1 MNTFKVKQQLV
12 NLQSSTACDMAV
24 VAVVVTVVVV
34 VVVAAATVVVVA
46 LYSKLYSIR
55 NPLYSNFFKTAKV
68 SCAKE

>member
-1 MNTFKVKQQLV
+1 
-12 NLQSSTACDMAV
+12 MAV

-34 VVVAAATVVVVA
+34 VAAAAVVVVA

-55 NPLYSNFFKTAKV
+55 NPLYPNFFKTTKV